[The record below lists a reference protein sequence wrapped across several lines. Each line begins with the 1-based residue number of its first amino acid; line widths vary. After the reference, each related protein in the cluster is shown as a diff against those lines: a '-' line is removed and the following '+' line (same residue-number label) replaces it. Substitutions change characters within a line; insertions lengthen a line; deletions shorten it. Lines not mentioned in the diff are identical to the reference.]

1 MAILKVPYNGEWAII
16 ESPSAVKFTEQTLTD
31 IEKAQAR
38 ENIGVTNIEVDSV
51 LSTTSTNPV
60 QNKVINA
67 AISELSQ
74 LVGDTEVSAQIA
86 DAVADKADADA
97 LDAKMN
103 SSNPTGTGS
112 FSMNRQ
118 PNTDIGEYSVAEGD
132 RTESSGRGSHA
143 EGIGTTASDLAAH
156 AEGDG
161 TTASGRYSHAEGSYA
176 IASGLSSHAEGEWT
190 VADGAYSHAEGQ
202 GTSASSDHQHV
213 QGRFNVTDADEI
225 YAHIVGNGQ
234 GTPSNA
240 HTLDWNGNA
249 WFAGD
254 VYVGSTSGTNK
265 DAGSVKLV
273 TETELQSIMP
283 KVTNISMP
291 AANWVGSANP
301 WSQVVTINGV
311 TANSKVDLQPA
322 AAQIVEMQ
330 DNDIALMAEN
340 NDGVVTVYA
349 IGSKPAVD
357 YTIQALIT
365 EVVAV

>member
-31 IEKAQAR
+31 AEKAQAR
-38 ENIGVTNIEVDSV
+38 ENIGVADIEVDSV

-67 AISELSQ
+67 AINELSQ
-74 LVGDTEVSAQIA
+74 LVGDTEVSTQIT
-86 DAVADKADADA
+86 DAIASKADMDA
-97 LDAKMN
+97 LNAKMN

-118 PNTDIGEYSVAEGD
+118 PNTDVGEYSVAVGD
-132 RTESSGRGSHA
+132 RAESSGYASYA
-143 EGIGTTASDLAAH
+143 EGIGTIASDFASH

-161 TTASGRYSHAEGSYA
+161 TIASGRYSHAQGSHT
-176 IASGLSSHAEGEWT
+176 IAFALCSHAEGEWT

-213 QGRFNVTDADEI
+213 QGRFNVVDTSEI

-273 TETELQSIMP
+273 TETVLQSIMP

-291 AANWVGSANP
+291 AANWTGSTNP
-301 WSQVVTINGV
+301 WSQVVTMNGV
-311 TANSKVDLQPA
+311 TANSKIDLQPTA
-322 AAQIVEMQ
+322 VQIVELQ
-330 DNDIALMAEN
+330 NADIMLMIEN
-340 NDGVVTVYA
+340 NGGTTTAYA
-349 IGSKPAVD
+349 IGGKPTAD
-357 YTIQALIT
+357 YTMQALIT
-365 EVVAV
+365 EVIPV

>member
-31 IEKAQAR
+31 AEKAQAR
-38 ENIGVTNIEVDSV
+38 ENIGVTDIEM
-51 LSTTSTNPV
+51 
-60 QNKVINA
+60 
-67 AISELSQ
+67 
-74 LVGDTEVSAQIA
+74 
-86 DAVADKADADA
+86 DA
-97 LDAKMN
+97 LNAKMN
-103 SSNPTGTGS
+103 NSNPTGTGS

-143 EGIGTTASDLAAH
+143 EGIGTIASDLAAH

-283 KVTNISMP
+283 KMTNISMP
-291 AANWVGSANP
+291 AANWVGSTNP

-311 TANSKVDLQPA
+311 TANSKVDLQPTA
-322 AAQIVEMQ
+322 VQIVEMQ

-340 NDGVVTVYA
+340 NDGVITIYA
-349 IGSKPAVD
+349 IGGKPTSD
-357 YTIQALIT
+357 YTMQALIT
-365 EVVAV
+365 EVIPV